1 MYGKD
6 TLIVT
11 MMSFEDMHLLW
22 LRKLY
27 LICIKLFIIA
37 KDSVGFSGT
46 LGPSHQQ
53 GTIFFKTLANQQKVF
68 LQRYDGGIGST
79 HMVANHHYNVP
90 ARFQIDDKW
99 IRQKFSLL
107 DGIFTMMNK

>member
-1 MYGKD
+1 M
-6 TLIVT
+6 
-11 MMSFEDMHLLW
+11 
-22 LRKLY
+22 
-27 LICIKLFIIA
+27 
-37 KDSVGFSGT
+37 GFSRT

-90 ARFQIDDKW
+90 ARFQIDDKS
-99 IRQKFSLL
+99 IRQKFSPL